1 MPTKMDYTFFA
12 NMPPELGTFLVSMVP
27 IGELRAGIP
36 LALTVY
42 HMNVLKSYIISV
54 AGNMFPIIFV
64 LIGLEKISEYLM
76 EKSSPARRFFSW
88 LFARTR
94 HKFTGSYE
102 KWGSL
107 ALIIFVAIPLPATGA
122 WTGAVAAY
130 IFGIPVKKAFFLL
143 LAGVM
148 IAGVIVTML
157 TQGVLRFL

>member
-1 MPTKMDYTFFA
+1 
-12 NMPPELGTFLVSMVP
+12 MPPEIGTFLISMVP

-36 LALTVY
+36 LALTIY
-42 HMNVLKSYIISV
+42 HMSIIKSYVISV

-64 LIGLEKISEYLM
+64 LIGLEKVSECLM
-76 EKSSPARRFFSW
+76 KKSAVAKRFFSW

-107 ALIIFVAIPLPATGA
+107 ALVIFVAIPLPATGA

-148 IAGVIVTML
+148 IAGVIVTAF
-157 TQGVLRFL
+157 TQGVLNFL